1 MAHGWYAHGERRAYE
16 VRLARRYKGGDASP
30 SKEIQRQDRDTIGV
44 VTEIK
49 PYDMVTVVSKKQ
61 TTEYM
66 YQQQHER
73 QQLMKLHEPALARP
87 IEYGLQKIYRFENG
101 FGASVVKSQF
111 SYGGDE
117 NLWELAVITF
127 DSDDPEVF
135 ELTYETPI
143 TNDVIGN
150 LTDDEVEE
158 KLTEIAALTWRH
170 NDGHVRNSD
179 NHSGRLDSNPSS
191 EVYKKRFTTDENN

>member
-1 MAHGWYAHGERRAYE
+1 MDRGWYTHGEERFE
-16 VRLARRYKGGDASP
+16 TIRLARRHAGTIPST
-30 SKEIQRQDRDTIGV
+30 SKEIQSKGRFAVNAI
-44 VTEIK
+44 EIE
-49 PYDMVTVVSKKQ
+49 PYDVVSVYSKAHI
-61 TTEYM
+61 TVYI
-66 YQQQHER
+66 YQPLWER
-73 QQLMKLHEPALARP
+73 QQKMELHEPVIARP
-87 IEYGLQKIYRFENG
+87 IEYGLQKIYRFDNG

-117 NLWELAVITF
+117 NLWELAVIVF

-150 LTDDEVEE
+150 LSDEDVEE
-158 KLTEIAALTWRH
+158 KLTEIKALTWRH

-179 NHSGRLDSNPSS
+179 NHSGRLGGNPTSQ
-191 EVYKKRFTTDENN
+191 VYKKRFSADENN